1 MDRPWHLLI
10 AQTMVIIFFVVYFLL
25 LMLAIRYKTREV
37 KGRWWF
43 FLRAFFPNWKF
54 FHAIG
59 YAPRLYVQ
67 IKGPDQTW
75 MDWQVLYPRVKRSL
89 VHLFHNPHNNLHL
102 ANQNLVEH
110 FVNDLNQLQPGADA
124 SQLVSY
130 SLICRLVRAFAM
142 QLPGPCQSYRFEIR
156 MEMPQLNRPFEPSD
170 VQVMLVS
177 PELKNE

>member
-1 MDRPWHLLI
+1 MMTLTFICL
-10 AQTMVIIFFVVYFLL
+10 YFLL
-25 LMLAIRYKTREV
+25 IFVALFLKTREI
-37 KGRWWF
+37 KSPWLF
-43 FLRAFFPNWKF
+43 YLRAFFPNWKF

-67 IKGPDQTW
+67 IKGADQTW
-75 MDWQVLYPRVKRSL
+75 MDWQVLYPRVKRSV

-110 FVNDLNQLQPGADA
+110 FVGDLNQLQPGADA

-130 SLICRLVRAFAM
+130 SLICKLARAFAM
-142 QLPGPCQSYRFEIR
+142 QCPGTCQSYRFEIR
-156 MEMPQLNRPFEPSD
+156 MEMPQLNRPFEPRD
-170 VQVMLVS
+170 VQVMLAS